1 VQIRAE
7 TIAVGRKIWHIPAP
21 FFYTFS
27 CWLYRHLLSRAFI
40 FAYSPSVACFR
51 FHYILWQVGGT
62 KEDHDK
68 IAANMR
74 RASHAE
80 LAAAKEE
87 WDRRKDEDTGES
99 RDSSS

>member
-1 VQIRAE
+1 
-7 TIAVGRKIWHIPAP
+7 
-21 FFYTFS
+21 
-27 CWLYRHLLSRAFI
+27 
-40 FAYSPSVACFR
+40 
-51 FHYILWQVGGT
+51 
-62 KEDHDK
+62 
-68 IAANMR
+68 MR